1 MSSDL
6 KSLIEFQTKLQGVAN
21 SVSKDMVS
29 ALDASD
35 RELLE
40 TIQKGLAKPFTG
52 KSLKESYERLQKI
65 CEQVTSIRKK
75 AIENAKIVM
84 KKNGEKI
91 ADKLSA
97 QACENLKKSTKKKIK
112 PVPKKKLDDIIKYQP
127 FQGRTIEDWFQ
138 SWTES
143 DKNRIVSA
151 IQQAVNEGITL
162 QKAIN
167 LIRGTINPNTG
178 KREGGI
184 LDVSRNSASMI
195 ARTITNGVANEAR
208 LATLDENEDVIDGY
222 QFLAT
227 LDGRTSFICAS
238 LDGKIWKKDERD
250 QVKRPPLHP
259 NCRSTLIPYIELRD
273 QDGNVIEDETDRAAA
288 EEDFVQKA
296 KERYEGDNPGKKWD
310 DLAPSTRDKYYYKE
324 QEIYD
329 NNNGRKGASWK
340 HVPASTTFKDY
351 FENQPDDF
359 KKSWLGAKRYEL
371 YKAGKIQF
379 GDLVKPDTGYTV
391 SLDELDPPPYPHG

>member
-178 KREGGI
+178 KREGGV
-184 LDVSRNSASMI
+184 LDVSRSSASMI

-208 LATLDENEDVIDGY
+208 LATLDENDDVIDGY

-238 LDGKIWKKDERD
+238 LDGKIWRKDERE

-273 QDGNVIEDETDRAAA
+273 KDGNIIEDEDSRPMANA
-288 EEDFVQKA
+288 DFDQYA
-296 KERYEGDNPGKKWD
+296 REQYEKKYPGKKFS
-310 DLAPSTRDKYYYKE
+310 DLAQTTRDNYYYKAQNQYE
-324 QEIYD
+324 KET
-329 NNNGRKGASWK
+329 GK
-340 HVPASTTFKDY
+340 PAYSQTSGKTTFKDY

-359 KKSWLGAKRYEL
+359 KRSWLGEKRFEL
-371 YKAGKIQF
+371 YKDGKLKF
-379 GDLVKPDTGYTV
+379 DKLVKPDSGYV
-391 SLDELDPPPYPHG
+391 VPLSELDPKDEPKE